1 MIAAPNFDANR
12 DADALRKAMRRLG
25 TDDKTLINILGNRDT
40 TQRLEIKTAYKNKLS
55 RVSDSSSVFVVF
67 IYIS

>member
-12 DADALRKAMRRLG
+12 DADALRKAMRGIG
-25 TDDKTLINILGNRDT
+25 TDDKTLINILGNRNT
-40 TQRLEIKTAYKNKLS
+40 TQRLEIKTAYKNKLN

-67 IYIS
+67 IYIK